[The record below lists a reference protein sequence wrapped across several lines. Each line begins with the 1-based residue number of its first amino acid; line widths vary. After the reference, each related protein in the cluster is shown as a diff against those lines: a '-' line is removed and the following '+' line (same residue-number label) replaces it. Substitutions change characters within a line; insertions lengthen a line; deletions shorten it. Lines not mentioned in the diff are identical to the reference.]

1 MSDESGNGR
10 KFRIEFPFR
19 EWPLWGAFKL
29 PFIGVMVL
37 TLLLLVGSL
46 TNIENAH
53 FVQKVVIWVLGA
65 AVISYV
71 HSLAHT
77 TQKAWQGEAFKD
89 LRPRAQVLAIAAH
102 VLWFVLFIISCLWP
116 ALLKL
121 PYN

>member
-1 MSDESGNGR
+1 MPEVR
-10 KFRIEFPFR
+10 FPNFE
-19 EWPLWGAFKL
+19 EWAQWGSFKI

-65 AVISYV
+65 AVISYG
-71 HSLAHT
+71 HSLAYS
-77 TQKAWQGEAFKD
+77 TQKNWQGKDAQGKDVFKD
-89 LRPRAQVLAIAAH
+89 LSLRAQISAMAVH
-102 VLWFVLFIISCLWP
+102 VIWFVAFIFSCLWP

-121 PYN
+121 P